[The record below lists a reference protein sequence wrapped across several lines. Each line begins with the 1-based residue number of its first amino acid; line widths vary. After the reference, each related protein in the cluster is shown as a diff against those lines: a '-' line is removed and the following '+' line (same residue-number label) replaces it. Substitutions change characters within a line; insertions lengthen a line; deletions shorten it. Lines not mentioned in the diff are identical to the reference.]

1 MALDV
6 QTNLCS
12 IRHNMKLAKEIHMKN
27 KKYDDGLIDLIIQL
41 KNSNYSSRSIAAFL
55 RVSKSGI
62 NDLYNRKLKEH
73 KEL

>member
-1 MALDV
+1 
-6 QTNLCS
+6 
-12 IRHNMKLAKEIHMKN
+12 MKLAKEIHMKN